1 MTTNPAKIDPATTN
15 PARTDAAS
23 ASTFRARRWR
33 RPTVAIFGAAIAI
46 AATTVAV
53 AAAGGGPIDYESNSL
68 AQPSPPAAV
77 DYFPVAYE
85 TEKTLNSAEID
96 NDASTVTFPLH
107 QGRMSDGKTV
117 WYVMTDTSDLATARR
132 LGLNWSPKLANA
144 PQAAMRT
151 ATMDEDGTLE
161 FDQGTVD
168 FSPDRVV
175 VPGDRP
181 NFFPPSEAEPG
192 SVGDSDYSPLVSV
205 TNAAGTVFNAST
217 VAFDVDA
224 DEIEFP
230 DGEVDYDKVMDRAVA
245 ISPKN
250 GTVTFSMSVGTATG
264 RPVLFISLDSN
275 DNTVSALEGTTFAP
289 ALSNL
294 EVGRNDA
301 PDSAVAANYII
312 TNGPT
317 GADNPQRQGLN
328 SALSDPGA
336 QVLDIFDGAPGLV
349 NGEAYSPMW
358 DLYVAEWTTDAI
370 DNDYRAAIHSE
381 LEVVGLAQRGWLTGP
396 GGADFGA
403 SGLI

>member
-1 MTTNPAKIDPATTN
+1 MTTIRATATPDATTTS
-15 PARTDAAS
+15 RS
-23 ASTFRARRWR
+23 RGWR
-33 RPTVAIFGAAIAI
+33 RPAAALFGAAAAI

-53 AAAGGGPIDYESNSL
+53 AATGGSPGDYQSVSL
-68 AQPSPPAAV
+68 ARPAPAAVV

-85 TEKTLNSAEID
+85 TDTTLTSAEID
-96 NDASTVTFPLH
+96 ADAGTVTLPLQ

-117 WYVMTDTSDLATARR
+117 WYVLTDTSDLATARR

-144 PQAAMRT
+144 PQDAMRT
-151 ATMDEDGTLE
+151 ATMDDDGNLE

-175 VPGDRP
+175 VPGEGPD
-181 NFFPPSEAEPG
+181 FFPPAQAQPG
-192 SVGDSDYSPLVSV
+192 SVGDDAYSPLVSV
-205 TNAAGTVFNAST
+205 TNAAGTVLNASV

-230 DGEVDYDKVMDRAVA
+230 DGDVDHDKVVDRAVA
-245 ISPKN
+245 ISPEA
-250 GTVTFSMSVGTATG
+250 GTVTFSTSVGTATG

-275 DNTVSALEGTTFAP
+275 DNTVSALEGTTYAP

-312 TNGPT
+312 ANGPT

-336 QVLDIFDGAPGLV
+336 QVLDIFDGSPGLI

-358 DLYVAEWTTDAI
+358 DLYVTEWTAEAI
-370 DNDYRAAIHSE
+370 DKGYRAAIHSE
-381 LEVVGLAQRGWLTGP
+381 LEIVGLAQRGWLTGP
-396 GGADFGA
+396 GGADFGP
-403 SGLI
+403 SGLISNSALLGHL

>member
-1 MTTNPAKIDPATTN
+1 MTTNQATTN
-15 PARTDAAS
+15 PTPTAAKW
-23 ASTFRARRWR
+23 RWQ
-33 RPTVAIFGAAIAI
+33 RPIVALAGAATAI
-46 AATTVAV
+46 AVGTIAV
-53 AAAGGGPIDYESNSL
+53 AAASGGPVDYGSNSL
-68 AQPSPPAAV
+68 ATPAPPAAA

-85 TEKTLNSAEID
+85 TETTLTSAEID
-96 NDASTVTFPLH
+96 TDANTVTFPLH
-107 QGRMSDGKTV
+107 RGRMSEGETV

-144 PQAAMRT
+144 PQDAMRT
-151 ATMDEDGTLE
+151 ATMDDDGTLE

-175 VPGDRP
+175 VPGDSP
-181 NFFPPSEAEPG
+181 AFFPPAQAEAG
-192 SVGDSDYSPLVSV
+192 SVGDGDYSPLVAV
-205 TNAAGTVFNAST
+205 TNAEGTVFNASM

-230 DGEVDYDKVMDRAVA
+230 EGDVDYDKVMDRAVA
-245 ISPKN
+245 ISPEN

-275 DNTVSALEGTTFAP
+275 DNVVSALEGTTFAP

-312 TNGPT
+312 ANGPT

-336 QVLDIFDGAPGLV
+336 QVLDIFDGAPGLI

-358 DLYVAEWTTDAI
+358 DLYVAEWTADAI
-370 DNDYRAAIHSE
+370 DEGHRAAIHSE
-381 LEVVGLAQRGWLTGP
+381 LEIVGLAQRGWLTGP
-396 GGADFGA
+396 GGTDFGA
-403 SGLI
+403 SGLISNCPLLGHL